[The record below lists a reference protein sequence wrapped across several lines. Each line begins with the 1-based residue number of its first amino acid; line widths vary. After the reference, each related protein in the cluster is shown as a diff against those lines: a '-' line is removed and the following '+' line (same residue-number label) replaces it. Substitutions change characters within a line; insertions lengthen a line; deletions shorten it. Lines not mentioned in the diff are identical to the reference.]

1 MSDLCSP
8 GRLTYIG
15 SIRWTSPA
23 LSRTCHTL
31 TTKGLHMHALG
42 QFLEEALRRR
52 GWSQAKLAREAG
64 LSRQVVNGIIG
75 KERTRID
82 RMPQDKTIDGIARA
96 LEVDGEVIRALLA
109 QSMGLPV
116 AEPTVVYDAS
126 RVADSDL
133 LRELAHRLESRA
145 QASGSRSDRGPA
157 SSDDYA
163 WAARAGLPDQLPDGA
178 DVGPGRDDGRP
189 ETS

>member
-1 MSDLCSP
+1 
-8 GRLTYIG
+8 
-15 SIRWTSPA
+15 
-23 LSRTCHTL
+23 
-31 TTKGLHMHALG
+31 MHALG

-64 LSRQVVNGIIG
+64 LSRQVVNGIV
-75 KERTRID
+75 KERTRLD

-96 LEVDGEVIRALLA
+96 LEVDSEVIRALLA

-116 AEPTVVYDAS
+116 AEPAVVYDAS

-178 DVGPGRDDGRP
+178 AADVGPGRDDGRP